1 MWPNTLAKRIGINYP
16 IILAPMAGGP
26 STPEL
31 VASVCEAGGLGSLGA
46 GYLAPDAIRTAIREI
61 RALTERPFAAN
72 LFIPEPSAEPPT
84 DAEVQAA
91 AKALEPIRRELH
103 LTGALRLGALP
114 DFEAQLAV
122 IKEERVPVFSYTFG
136 SLDERRVRELHQL
149 GTIVVGSATT
159 VEEAR
164 LLEATG
170 VDAVIAQGAEA
181 GGHRGTF
188 TVLPDRALIGTM
200 ALVPQ
205 VVDAVR
211 VPVVA
216 AGGIMDGRG
225 IVAALALGAAA
236 VQLGTAFLACP
247 ESGAHALHKKA
258 MLARYAED
266 PTRLTRAFSGKMVRG
281 FSNQF
286 MTEIEKAGAILP
298 YPYQNSLTGEIRQA
312 AVRQERPEFA
322 SMWAGQGA
330 PMATAKPAGQLM
342 RELIAQAEQV
352 AARLT
357 LRGPNSPN
365 TPIAT
370 LR

>member
-1 MWPNTLAKRIGINYP
+1 MWPEILAKRIGIDYP

-31 VASVCEAGGLGSLGA
+31 VASVCEAGGLGSFGA
-46 GYLAPDAIRTAIREI
+46 GYLAPDAIRAVIREI
-61 RALTERPFAAN
+61 RARTDRPFAAN
-72 LFIPEPSAEPPT
+72 LFIPERSAELPSE
-84 DAEVQAA
+84 AAVEAA
-91 AKALEPIRRELH
+91 ARALEPIRRELH
-103 LTGALRLGALP
+103 LTSAPRLGSPP

-122 IKEERVPVFSYTFG
+122 ITEERVPVFSYTFG
-136 SLDERRVRELHQL
+136 SLDERRVRELHEL
-149 GTIVVGSATT
+149 GTTVLGSATT

-170 VDAVIAQGAEA
+170 VDAVVAQGAEA

-188 TVLPDRALIGTM
+188 TVAPERALIGTM

-225 IVAALALGAAA
+225 IVAAFALGAAA

-247 ESGAHALHKKA
+247 ESGAHALHKQA

-266 PTRLTRAFSGKMVRG
+266 PTRLTCAFSGKMVRG

-286 MTEIEKAGAILP
+286 MTQIEKAGAILP

-342 RELIAQAEQV
+342 RELIGQAEQV

-357 LRGPNSPN
+357 LPGPKAPN
-365 TPIAT
+365 T
-370 LR
+370 

>member
-1 MWPNTLAKRIGINYP
+1 MWPKILAERIGIDYP

-46 GYLAPDAIRTAIREI
+46 GYLAPDAIRAAIREI
-61 RALTERPFAAN
+61 RALTGRPFAVN
-72 LFIPEPSAEPPT
+72 LFIPDRNAEPPT
-84 DAEVQAA
+84 EAAVQAA
-91 AKALEPIRRELH
+91 AKALEPIRRELR
-103 LTGALRLGALP
+103 LTGAPRLGTPP

-136 SLDERRVRELHQL
+136 ALDDRRVGELHEL
-149 GTIVVGSATT
+149 GTIVLGSATT

-170 VDAVIAQGAEA
+170 VDAVVAQGAEA

-188 TVLPDRALIGTM
+188 TVKPERALIGTM

-247 ESGAHALHKKA
+247 ESGANALHKKS

-281 FSNQF
+281 FSNRF
-286 MTEIEKAGAILP
+286 MAEIEEAGAILP

-312 AVRQERPEFA
+312 AVQQGRAEFA

-330 PMATAKPAGQLM
+330 PMATAKPAGQLI
-342 RELIAQAEQV
+342 RELIAEAEQV
-352 AARLT
+352 AARLR
-357 LRGPNSPN
+357 LREADPPN
-365 TPIAT
+365 T
-370 LR
+370 

>member
-1 MWPNTLAKRIGINYP
+1 
-16 IILAPMAGGP
+16 
-26 STPEL
+26 
-31 VASVCEAGGLGSLGA
+31 
-46 GYLAPDAIRTAIREI
+46 
-61 RALTERPFAAN
+61 
-72 LFIPEPSAEPPT
+72 
-84 DAEVQAA
+84 
-91 AKALEPIRRELH
+91 
-103 LTGALRLGALP
+103 
-114 DFEAQLAV
+114 
-122 IKEERVPVFSYTFG
+122 
-136 SLDERRVRELHQL
+136 
-149 GTIVVGSATT
+149 
-159 VEEAR
+159 
-164 LLEATG
+164 
-170 VDAVIAQGAEA
+170 
-181 GGHRGTF
+181 
-188 TVLPDRALIGTM
+188 
-200 ALVPQ
+200 
-205 VVDAVR
+205 
-211 VPVVA
+211 
-216 AGGIMDGRG
+216 MDGRG